1 MTYTITVERP
11 ARDRFGNP
19 VTPPP
24 THTIDDCWD
33 APAGTGDIQGR
44 SAAGETGH
52 LSDIVEWDLDLLGPY
67 GADLKPDDVVK
78 IPGDDTRYQ
87 VYGRPNRWKGPDG
100 WEAGSVTRLKAATG

>member
-1 MTYTITVERP
+1 MTYTITVERA

-33 APAGTGDIQGR
+33 APAG
-44 SAAGETGH
+44 SSESNH
-52 LSDIVEWDLDLLGPY
+52 LEQTVEWDLDLLGPY
-67 GADLKPDDVVK
+67 SADLKPDDVVK
-78 IPGDDTRYQ
+78 IPGDDTRYH
-87 VYGRPNRWKGPDG
+87 VHGKPNRWKGPDG